1 MKKNQTIDTFSTA
14 SNFTREFDTENIFM
28 ASFQIKSSAATGTLL
43 IQGSNDNGENWI
55 TLDSTAVSATPYFVN
70 FANVLTGKLRVN
82 FTAGG
87 AGSITISY
95 FGKGA

>member
-14 SNFTREFDTENIFM
+14 TNFLKEFDAESIFM
-28 ASFQIKSSAATGTLL
+28 ASFQVKSSAATGTLL
-43 IQGSNDNGENWI
+43 IQGSNDSGENWI
-55 TLDSTAVSATPYFVN
+55 TLDSTAVSATPYFIN
-70 FANVLTGKLRVN
+70 LANVLVGKLRVN